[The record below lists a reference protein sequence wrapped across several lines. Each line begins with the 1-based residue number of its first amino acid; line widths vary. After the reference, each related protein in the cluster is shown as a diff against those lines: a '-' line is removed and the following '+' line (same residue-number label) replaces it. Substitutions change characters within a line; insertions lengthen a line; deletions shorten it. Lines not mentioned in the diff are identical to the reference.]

1 MGNTTTIPDISLSP
15 ALVSHL
21 QKAIPQDGTRDSLL
35 GSVIPSL
42 LTSIAEI
49 AKDLQNSHHVSAAGT
64 SNTFG
69 DDQLNV
75 DVQAEAYIRN
85 AITSCPTIVT
95 ASSEED
101 PVERPVVHNSPAS
114 STQKEAYTLA
124 FDPLDGSSIIPS
136 NWTVGTIIG
145 LWDGPTALNSPP
157 ATSQFLSILGVFG
170 PRTTAIIA
178 IRFPSLPSVCLEA
191 AFDSLTHTWEVT
203 RPTLSL
209 VSPNPKTKY
218 FSPANMRSASDIPQY
233 AKLINEYINQA
244 YTLRYSGGL
253 VPDIVHALI
262 KGHGVYLSP
271 VSDRHKAKLRRLYEL
286 CPIALVVECAGGKA
300 VEFEK
305 GDDDGKGVDILER
318 EIRETDERGG
328 IVCGSGEE
336 VVEAVA
342 KLFA

>member
-1 MGNTTTIPDISLSP
+1 MGSTTTTPDILLS
-15 ALVSHL
+15 ADLISNL

-35 GSVIPSL
+35 SSVIPSL
-42 LTSIAEI
+42 LKSVSEI

-75 DVQAEAYIRN
+75 DVQAEAHIRH

-101 PVERPVVHNSPAS
+101 PVERPVVHTTPSSSPRE
-114 STQKEAYTLA
+114 KYTLA

-136 NWTVGTIIG
+136 NWTVGAIIG
-145 LWDGPTALNSPP
+145 LWDGPSALNSPP
-157 ATSQFLSILGVFG
+157 ATAQFLSILGVFG
-170 PRTTAIIA
+170 PRTTAIIT
-178 IRFPSLPSVCLEA
+178 IRLPSRPSICLEA
-191 AFDSLTHTWEVT
+191 AFDNLTSTWEVT
-203 RPTLSL
+203 RPVLSL
-209 VSPNPKTKY
+209 STPDPKTKY
-218 FSPANMRSASDIPQY
+218 FSPANLRSASDIPQY
-233 AKLINEYINQA
+233 ASLVSEYIAQA

-305 GDDDGKGVDILER
+305 GQGVDILAR
-318 EIRETDERGG
+318 EIKETDERGG
-328 IVCGSGEE
+328 IVCGSGEA
-336 VVEAVA
+336 VVEAVV